1 MPIRIDL
8 ERNEIRALKAVTD
21 WRQKLV
27 MEIGCGEGRLTRR
40 LARLGAI
47 VHANDPD
54 AGLIAKAKRNVP
66 RSFAKRIRFRVGQAE
81 KLNHASKTFDIVVF
95 SWVL

>member
-1 MPIRIDL
+1 MPIRIDP
-8 ERNEIRALKAVTD
+8 ERNEIRALKTVTD

-47 VHANDPD
+47 VHANEPD
-54 AGLIAKAKRNVP
+54 AALIAKAKRNVP
-66 RSFAKRIRFRVGQAE
+66 RSFTRRIRFRVGQAE

>member
-1 MPIRIDL
+1 MPIRIDP

-81 KLNHASKTFDIVVF
+81 KLSHASKTFDVVVF

>member
-1 MPIRIDL
+1 MPIRIDP
-8 ERNEIRALKAVTD
+8 ERNEIRALKTVTD